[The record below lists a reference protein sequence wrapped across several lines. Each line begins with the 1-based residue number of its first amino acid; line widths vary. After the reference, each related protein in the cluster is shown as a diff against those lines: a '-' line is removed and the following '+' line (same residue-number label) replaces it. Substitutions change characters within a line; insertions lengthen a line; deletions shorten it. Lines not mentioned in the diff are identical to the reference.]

1 MSSTSV
7 TESTNE
13 TNDST
18 TRTMD
23 NIVLEMFREY
33 FNSTDSIDNAD
44 GEFWT
49 SIMSNQ
55 SLSLA
60 FLTNDANITT
70 TTNVLEKI
78 LQTTP
83 SKSLDILEA
92 SKDDNAKLTPSLA
105 VNSADISLEMLPMAM
120 MEMSAEVEFIRANNN
135 AIDAVNDMLLI
146 DQPDDTDSGGLL
158 GLLNS
163 AVSAV
168 NDILFDDQTVRKT
181 AEELTNLLST
191 MDIQWGVK
199 SVVHVADAIVKLR
212 DEKKSESIKA
222 LTPDGVLRFEEWLQA
237 DISDKEV
244 ILANLT
250 FSLAAILYTQ
260 ITPTTNLNILSSTII
275 SEQGEKFEKAVAI
288 VPSDTIVAGT
298 LLALKK
304 HLADAEENNEDQKHD
319 KENIRIQSYV
329 NNNILQLLDVIT

>member
-83 SKSLDILEA
+83 SKSLDILKA

-120 MEMSAEVEFIRANNN
+120 MEMSVEDNFIRANNA
-135 AIDAVNDMLLI
+135 AIDSVKKLLLI

-168 NDILFDDQTVRKT
+168 NDILFDDQTVRNA
-181 AEELTNLLST
+181 AEDLINLLST

-199 SVVHVADAIVKLR
+199 SVVHVADAIVQLR
-212 DEKKSESIKA
+212 NEKKSESIKA
-222 LTPDGVLRFEEWLQA
+222 LSPNGVLLFEEWLQA
-237 DISDKEV
+237 DISDKDD

-250 FSLAAILYTQ
+250 VSLAAILYTQ
-260 ITPTTNLNILSSTII
+260 LTPTTNLNILSSTII